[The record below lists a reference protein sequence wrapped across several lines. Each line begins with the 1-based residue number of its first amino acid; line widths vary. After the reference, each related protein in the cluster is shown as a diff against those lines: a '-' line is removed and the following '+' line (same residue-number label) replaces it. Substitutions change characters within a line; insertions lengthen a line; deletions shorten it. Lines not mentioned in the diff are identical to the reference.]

1 MIKGQSVNPITKND
15 LNLIFD
21 YLKRKDLI
29 VILAIV
35 KTALNTGLRI
45 SDILNLTFEDLD
57 NPTLKEKKTQ
67 RRKIV
72 TFNSGCTE
80 NFSLLKAYYKKKKI
94 KNFDTGFIFKSL
106 IRPDSHITYQ
116 GVNFYMKQIREDL
129 NIEYPFN
136 THSFRKTWARTVY
149 FQFNNDLALVMKAL
163 NHTNPAVTLRYI
175 GIDNDD
181 LNKVYT
187 DIIF

>member
-1 MIKGQSVNPITKND
+1 
-15 LNLIFD
+15 
-21 YLKRKDLI
+21 
-29 VILAIV
+29 
-35 KTALNTGLRI
+35 
-45 SDILNLTFEDLD
+45 
-57 NPTLKEKKTQ
+57 
-67 RRKIV
+67 
-72 TFNSGCTE
+72 
-80 NFSLLKAYYKKKKI
+80 
-94 KNFDTGFIFKSL
+94 
-106 IRPDSHITYQ
+106 
-116 GVNFYMKQIREDL
+116 MKQIREDL